1 MAQGAQ
7 TVPLMPELDMV
18 GIWTVDSELPDDLI
32 PSLWFCDWYT
42 EVLPGSRA
50 GVDRAHAW
58 RTRGFLSV
66 LVLAGL
72 LCKAENGPVPQSS
85 LLGG

>member
-1 MAQGAQ
+1 M
-7 TVPLMPELDMV
+7 
-18 GIWTVDSELPDDLI
+18 GIWTVDSELPGDLI
-32 PSLWFCDWYT
+32 PSLWFCDYPD
-42 EVLPGSRA
+42 ELLVLPGSRA

-58 RTRGFLSV
+58 RMKGFLSV

-72 LCKAENGPVPQSS
+72 LCKAENGPVPRSS